1 MKKNKKFLF
10 AGFLAMLMIAFL
22 SGPAISANSVT
33 VVGIVGIVTD
43 FSEIVTDNDQ
53 VYDIGEGEK
62 GDEVRQLV
70 GKKVKVAGMVEEDDG
85 AKLITVTAHE
95 VIEE

>member
-22 SGPAISANSVT
+22 SGPAISADSVT
-33 VVGIVGIVTD
+33 IVGIMND
-43 FSEIVTDNDQ
+43 SYQIVTGNDQ
-53 VYDIGEGEK
+53 VYEIAEGEK
-62 GDEVRQLV
+62 GDELIEFVD
-70 GKKVKVAGMVEEDDG
+70 KKVKVTGTVEEDDG
-85 AKLITVTAHE
+85 TKAITVTSYE

>member
-22 SGPAISANSVT
+22 SGPAISADSVT
-33 VVGIVGIVTD
+33 IVGIMNN
-43 FSEIVTDNDQ
+43 SYQIVTGNDQ
-53 VYDIGEGEK
+53 VYEIAEGEK
-62 GDEVRQLV
+62 GDELIEFVD
-70 GKKVKVAGMVEEDDG
+70 KKVKVTGTVEEDDG
-85 AKLITVTAHE
+85 TKAITVTSYE